1 MATVEARQNAPGR
14 VTATDKVGWETALTE
29 LDEEEFKPLTPEEAQ
44 KVRMSNP
51 PLSLWT
57 VVAGQAGVG
66 VGVALLAWMVT
77 GNAQMFWS
85 TGYGALAVVFPAAV
99 FARGLSK
106 QASALHGNAA
116 LAGFFVWELVKI
128 GLTVAML
135 IAAPKLVEGLSWLAL
150 LAGFVVTMKV
160 YWVAMWFRPA
170 RKNSINNF

>member
-1 MATVEARQNAPGR
+1 MAIVEARQNAPGK
-14 VTATDKVGWETALTE
+14 VTATDNVGCEAALTE
-29 LDEEEFKPLTPEEAQ
+29 SDEEEFKPLTPEEAQ

-57 VVAGQAGVG
+57 VVAGQAGTG
-66 VGVALLAWMVT
+66 VVVALLAWMLT
-77 GNAQMFWS
+77 GNVQMFWS
-85 TGYGALAVVFPAAV
+85 AGYGALAVVFPAAV

-106 QASALHGNAA
+106 QKSASHGSAA
-116 LAGFFVWELVKI
+116 LVGFFVWELVKI
-128 GLTVAML
+128 ALTVAML
-135 IAAPKLVEGLSWLAL
+135 VAAPKLVEGLNWLAL

>member
-1 MATVEARQNAPGR
+1 
-14 VTATDKVGWETALTE
+14 
-29 LDEEEFKPLTPEEAQ
+29 
-44 KVRMSNP
+44 
-51 PLSLWT
+51 
-57 VVAGQAGVG
+57 VG

-85 TGYGALAVVFPAAV
+85 AGYGALAVVFPAAV

-106 QASALHGNAA
+106 QTSALHGNAA

-135 IAAPKLVEGLSWLAL
+135 TAAPKLVEGLNWLAL

>member
-1 MATVEARQNAPGR
+1 MAIVEARQIAPGK
-14 VTATDKVGWETALTE
+14 VTATDTVGWETALTE

-77 GNAQMFWS
+77 GNVQMFWS